1 MACMFSDEESRP
13 LKQMRRSFEC
23 SSFGNTNCSS
33 RERNLAERNRREKMG
48 LRFTALSALL
58 PPSKKRDK
66 ASILEEA
73 INHIIHLQNK
83 VDTLEKK
90 MTKTATTKSCCGG
103 GMRSCSNE
111 RLLCANTQPSLP
123 LIKAKSYHS
132 EVLIS
137 IDHHYDRKN
146 GVLEKIVAI
155 IEKLHLS
162 VDRFSVVNF
171 GDSYLN
177 NITIIAEMGEEYGM
191 SIKEVVNR
199 LHAYCSQNIN

>member
-13 LKQMRRSFEC
+13 VKQLRRSSEC
-23 SSFGNTNCSS
+23 SSFGNTNCSLKD
-33 RERNLAERNRREKMG
+33 RNLAERNRREKMS
-48 LRFTALSALL
+48 LRFTALSSLL

-73 INHIIHLQNK
+73 INHIIHLQKK

-90 MTKTATTKSCCGG
+90 MTTKSCRHGG
-103 GMRSCSNE
+103 GGGNIRSCSNE

-123 LIKAKSYHS
+123 LIKAKSYDS

-137 IDHHYDRKN
+137 VDHHYVSKK
-146 GVLEKIVAI
+146 GVLEKIVGI

-162 VDRFSVVNF
+162 VDRCNVVNF
-171 GDSYLN
+171 GKSDLN

-191 SIKEVVNR
+191 NIKEVVNR
-199 LHAYCSQNIN
+199 LHIALKI